1 MGVYSQFIDKQSVLF
16 CTDVLER
23 GLDFDQAVDWV
34 VQVNNSINQ
43 HSELHNQM
51 IFCFLFLGFSCVM
64 SSYKCDRL
72 IVLTMYLLIFTELGV
87 QLVVILQGSHSSF

>member
-34 VQVNNSINQ
+34 VQVNNNINQ

-51 IFCFLFLGFSCVM
+51 IFFVFVFGVLM
-64 SSYKCDRL
+64 CD
-72 IVLTMYLLIFTELGV
+72 
-87 QLVVILQGSHSSF
+87 VIL